1 MVERAV
7 GRHHRSRAREE
18 GMVMTTD
25 LGTRTT
31 VSIGAPVQEVWAAI
45 TTPAR
50 IKEWFFGVD
59 TRSDWTPG
67 SELVHTGEWQGRP
80 YEDKG
85 TILRIEPP
93 RLLVHTHWSAMS
105 GRPDEPGNYE
115 EVTWTLA
122 DGDDATELTVSETN
136 LPSEAARDQ
145 SEQSWQMVL
154 AKLKELL
161 ER

>member
-1 MVERAV
+1 
-7 GRHHRSRAREE
+7 
-18 GMVMTTD
+18 MTTD
-25 LGTRTT
+25 LSTRTT
-31 VSIGAPVQEVWAAI
+31 VSIGAPVEAVWAAI

-80 YEDKG
+80 YEDQG

-115 EVTWTLA
+115 EVTWSLTDR
-122 DGDDATELTVSETN
+122 DGGTELTVSETN
-136 LPSEAARDQ
+136 LPSAEARSL
-145 SEQSWQMVL
+145 SEQSWATAL
-154 AKLKELL
+154 GRLKDLL
-161 ER
+161 EGRLEG

>member
-1 MVERAV
+1 
-7 GRHHRSRAREE
+7 
-18 GMVMTTD
+18 MVMTTD

-31 VSIGAPVQEVWAAI
+31 VSIEAPVEEVWVAI

-93 RLLVHTHWSAMS
+93 HQLVHTHWSAMS
-105 GRPDEPGNYE
+105 GRPDEPGSYE

-122 DGDDATELTVSETN
+122 DRDGATELAVAETN
-136 LPSEAARDQ
+136 LPSEEARAL
-145 SEQSWQMVL
+145 SEQSWAMAL
-154 AKLKELL
+154 GRLKEVL
-161 ER
+161 EGGSAAG

>member
-1 MVERAV
+1 M
-7 GRHHRSRAREE
+7 G
-18 GMVMTTD
+18 MTTD
-25 LGTRTT
+25 LSTRTT
-31 VSIGAPVQEVWAAI
+31 VSIGAPVEAVWAAI

-115 EVTWTLA
+115 EVTWSLTDR
-122 DGDDATELTVSETN
+122 DGGTELTVSETN
-136 LPSEAARDQ
+136 LPSAEVRSL
-145 SEQSWQMVL
+145 SEQSWATAL
-154 AKLKELL
+154 GRLKDLL
-161 ER
+161 EGRLEG